1 MDFKKIFLA
10 LLVLVMVSS
19 MGMAFAED
27 VSVGGYTFTVP
38 DGYTIANS
46 TDDLV
51 AMQLDENNAISFATG
66 VSDDIE
72 SAKENFLSQGK
83 ELIEEDTLDYNDME
97 INLQAFS
104 TPGSEINSYNYIVL
118 SEDGNFVITVATDN
132 QDFDSSLESEDNPAK
147 AIFDTLN
154 VE

>member
-72 SAKENFLSQGK
+72 AAKQNFLSQGK
-83 ELIEEDTLDYNDME
+83 ELIEEETLDFDGTE
-97 INLQAFS
+97 VNLQAFS
-104 TPGSEINSYNYIVL
+104 TPGTDIKAYNYIVI
-118 SEDGNFVITVATDN
+118 SDNGNFVITVATDN
-132 QDFDSSLESEDNPAK
+132 QDFDSSLESDDNPAK
-147 AIFDTLN
+147 AILESLN
-154 VE
+154 AE